1 MTKVIGMGCMVS
13 NLASDGMDVALLA
26 GTKFLNVC
34 LSLPMA
40 INGKNVEI

>member
-26 GTKFLNVC
+26 GTKFLSVYHH
-34 LSLPMA
+34 MA

>member
-26 GTKFLNVC
+26 GTKLLNVC
-34 LSLPMA
+34 LSSMA